1 MTYAQIFSLP
11 LWIFG
16 GVMLFYGLV
25 ATFSPSV
32 RGYDFFRGVAGL
44 PVSSA
49 AFFIAGKMC
58 GLT

>member
-32 RGYDFFRGVAGL
+32 RGYDFFGNYILDSLNGN
-44 PVSSA
+44 
-49 AFFIAGKMC
+49 
-58 GLT
+58 T